1 MYFKFKF
8 RIFFTDAKGGQIA
21 LPVQLMT
28 VKLAGPRIRLERQI
42 FSTIQSHWE
51 DYLNNPAASK
61 DQIHTQEARETK
73 NERGELL
80 QLREDVTVVGTEH
93 VLKILKTMIG
103 YFEDPENLKEEDG
116 IDIETLRLG
125 DEIGPVLYL
134 TIEKIKMDGFPIQLT
149 KKEKMRFD
157 IRANFTILSDFS
169 DPKEKERDQTIEDMT
184 IQFTG
189 TRFRLESQI
198 LSTVRSYLEAPDPK
212 TDKIQLKEIEVEN
225 ERGQPIEFQ
234 HLNVVGTELTLQI
247 LKTIVKNLDRGS
259 RKRKRS

>member
-1 MYFKFKF
+1 MRIQL
-8 RIFFTDAKGGQIA
+8 RIFFTDSRGGLVAFPFQFMFIG
-21 LPVQLMT
+21 
-28 VKLAGPRIRLERQI
+28 LAGARRKLERQI
-42 FSTIQSHWE
+42 LSTIQSHWE
-51 DYLNNPAASK
+51 DYLNNPAAST

-149 KKEKMRFD
+149 KKEKMRFE

-198 LSTVRSYLEAPDPK
+198 LSTVRSYLEAPEAK
-212 TDKIQLKEIEVEN
+212 KDKVELKGWEPLEME
-225 ERGQPIEFQ
+225 
-234 HLNVVGTELTLQI
+234 VVGTQLTLQI
-247 LKTIVKNLDRGS
+247 LQTIVRNLEEPENPEEM
-259 RKRKRS
+259 